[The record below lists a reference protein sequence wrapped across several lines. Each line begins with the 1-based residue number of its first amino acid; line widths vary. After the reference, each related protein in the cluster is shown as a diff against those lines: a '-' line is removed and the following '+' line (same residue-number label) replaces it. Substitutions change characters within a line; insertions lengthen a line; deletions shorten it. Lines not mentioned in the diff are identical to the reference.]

1 MCYKYTAPVYKKET
15 VQKTSTWSSPCGECS
30 SCSTGCFAGC
40 SYSSLERMLMAAV
53 STWELSGTGMHQAV
67 LLALTCHGALQ
78 LCNRGSVRA
87 ASAPCKVKPD
97 WGGKDSLCSMSALA
111 LNEHHSA
118 N

>member
-1 MCYKYTAPVYKKET
+1 
-15 VQKTSTWSSPCGECS
+15 
-30 SCSTGCFAGC
+30 
-40 SYSSLERMLMAAV
+40 MAAV

-87 ASAPCKVKPD
+87 ASAPCKVKPG